1 MGEAEDVRA
10 TAFHEAGH
18 AVIGYW
24 LKLGL
29 RSATIVANAN
39 YLGMVRSSIRTDM
52 TDVDSLVQNRQ
63 RLFMERQIMF
73 SLAGELAE
81 SMHLGR
87 DAESGFG
94 QDFDSAVSAA
104 DWMSA
109 STEEAEAY
117 VHWLGE
123 RTRTILRLEPVWDA
137 VTAVADALMEHGT
150 LGQNRLRQI
159 IEAAMFP
166 DRQPKDVD
174 AEADAAS
181 TSAPISPW
189 IPGSTASRLRH

>member
-1 MGEAEDVRA
+1 
-10 TAFHEAGH
+10 
-18 AVIGYW
+18 
-24 LKLGL
+24 
-29 RSATIVANAN
+29 
-39 YLGMVRSSIRTDM
+39 M

-150 LGQNRLRQI
+150 LVHLYNEKRMHSSLGN
-159 IEAAMFP
+159 
-166 DRQPKDVD
+166 
-174 AEADAAS
+174 
-181 TSAPISPW
+181 ISPDQFEATT
-189 IPGSTASRLRH
+189 GDEGR